1 MRTPAVLHWDV
12 RIRVPGLRGAHRN
25 LRCRTPPVSLRLP
38 LGTHHGPAG
47 DRHRVTKAST
57 SAAFNSAAEP
67 VRWAGAECC
76 GGTWQL
82 LAPCG
87 GCRQTIMGRGTTQD
101 AAKTHTYALPVIL
114 SACPDRFSYP
124 DAAAY
129 VGYPFRTRV
138 QSWDNSLGPLDII
151 LFFRTITD
159 AQIRRHLGNPDI
171 HVTKEEWGY
180 FAADPERYIQVAYLL
195 NCTSSRDLE
204 RKLRRFLTWL
214 DEYEQVGNLIN
225 RARIRGRILQAE
237 NEARRIN

>member
-1 MRTPAVLHWDV
+1 MIETFKQCISGITLKSNV
-12 RIRVPGLRGAHRN
+12 IE
-25 LRCRTPPVSLRLP
+25 SLSHSPTKDDAERYRLD
-38 LGTHHGPAG
+38 L
-47 DRHRVTKAST
+47 K
-57 SAAFNSAAEP
+57 
-67 VRWAGAECC
+67 
-76 GGTWQL
+76 Q
-82 LAPCG
+82 
-87 GCRQTIMGRGTTQD
+87 
-101 AAKTHTYALPVIL
+101 KTHTYALPVIL